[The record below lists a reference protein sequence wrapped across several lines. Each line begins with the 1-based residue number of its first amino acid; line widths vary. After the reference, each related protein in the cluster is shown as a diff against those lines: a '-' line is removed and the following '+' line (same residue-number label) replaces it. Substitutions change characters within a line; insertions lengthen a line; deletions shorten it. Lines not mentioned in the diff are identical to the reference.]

1 MWLCGVQVYG
11 RASERE
17 RVQRVTEFDA
27 TVCVRWCLHVRV
39 HMCLCV
45 YTPCLDVDARS
56 AAATGSSHNLYIYIP
71 KCKYTILAEI

>member
-1 MWLCGVQVYG
+1 MQVYG

-17 RVQRVTEFDA
+17 RVQRVTGFDA

-39 HMCLCV
+39 HMCLYV
-45 YTPCLDVDARS
+45 YTPSLDVDTTS
-56 AAATGSSHNLYIYIP
+56 AAATGRSHNLYIYSL